1 MASLCSDSGKRGVT
15 YRVITRGPGR
25 KRHTIRLG
33 RINKRMAETARLMIE
48 SLESAKAAGHSPDRE
63 TAEWV
68 GRLGD
73 EIHSRLARAGLV
85 LPREQA
91 SATIVT
97 LGQHLDQLFASLGR
111 QKPHTARN
119 YARARR
125 LLEEFFGKDRTLVSI
140 TEGDADAYKRW
151 LLSRYAPASASVD
164 LRRARQYL
172 KAAVRRRLI
181 AVNPFAEVPCGPQVN
196 DDRIYYVSVEDIE
209 RVIAACPDSD
219 WRLIFALPRYGGIRF
234 PSEAEDFKWEHVDW
248 ENSRFTVHEKKVE
261 HHAGRGRR
269 VVPIFAAL
277 RPHLERAYRER
288 APGAIYVVPRAR
300 HGANLGTQ
308 AKRIIEKA
316 GVKPW
321 PKLFVNMRGSCSDDL
336 ERDGVAEK
344 AINAWVGNTA
354 RMRQRHYH
362 AVRPEDWAAVTGK
375 AAQIPARA
383 PSVRGHQEPSTLH
396 AAREKSLDV
405 EDDPK
410 IDYPRQGSK
419 KRGIPGRNGQAN
431 SRSST
436 KSSTRS
442 GSASSHQNDQAM
454 ELAERLSSLS
464 PDAVSAI
471 LRGFGGPQS

>member
-1 MASLCSDSGKRGVT
+1 MASLCGDSGKRGT
-15 YRVITRGPGR
+15 SYRVISRAPGNR
-25 KRHTIRLG
+25 RHTIRLG
-33 RINKRMAETARLMIE
+33 RVNKRIAETARLMIE

-85 LPREQA
+85 PPREQT
-91 SATIVT
+91 STTIVT
-97 LGQHLDQLFASLGR
+97 LGHHLEHLFGSLGK
-111 QKPHTARN
+111 QKPTTARN

-125 LLEEFFGKDRTLVSI
+125 LLEEFFGKDRTLDSI

-151 LLSRYAPASASVD
+151 LLASYAPASASVD
-164 LRRARQYL
+164 LRRARQFL

-196 DDRIYYVSVEDIE
+196 DDRIYYVTVEDIE
-209 RVIAACPDSD
+209 QVIAACPDSD
-219 WRLIFALPRYGGIRF
+219 WRLIFALPRYGGLRF
-234 PSEAEDFKWEHVDW
+234 PSEVENLKWSDVDW
-248 ENSRFTVHEKKVE
+248 ENSRFAVHEKKVE
-261 HHAGRGRR
+261 HHPGRGRR
-269 VVPIFAAL
+269 VVPIFEAL

-288 APGAIYVVPRAR
+288 APGAVYVVPRAR

-336 ERDGVAEK
+336 ERQGVAEK

-375 AAQIPARA
+375 SVRFPAR
-383 PSVRGHQEPSTLH
+383 PTSFSGVQEPSSLH
-396 AAREKSLDV
+396 RAREKSLDV

-410 IDYPRQGSK
+410 IEYPRQGS
-419 KRGIPGRNGQAN
+419 N
-431 SRSST
+431 
-436 KSSTRS
+436 
-442 GSASSHQNDQAM
+442 
-454 ELAERLSSLS
+454 L
-464 PDAVSAI
+464 
-471 LRGFGGPQS
+471 